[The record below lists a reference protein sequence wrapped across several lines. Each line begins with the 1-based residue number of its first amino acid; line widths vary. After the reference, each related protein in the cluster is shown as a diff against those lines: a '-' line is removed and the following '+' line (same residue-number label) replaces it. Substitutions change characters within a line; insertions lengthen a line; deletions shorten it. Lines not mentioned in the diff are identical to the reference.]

1 MLLGGVFLLGREE
14 FIVVGSKDNSI
25 NIVKLEFNDDN
36 FTIEDLYNKI
46 YNNKIMLHSC
56 LLQKNNIYILDSFNN
71 LLIKYDMSNNEYL
84 ECYTGKDPRHICK
97 CGDNIYV
104 TNFESDSIAIID
116 DKSCTL
122 TGLVAV
128 SSKPHDIIAH
138 QEDNKLY
145 IACYEENKI
154 LEYDIGSSEKK
165 HLEIDGKP
173 MHLILFDNY
182 LFTMAY
188 QVNGNISSEIYI
200 INLNNYEIE
209 KKYLI
214 DEITSNFAYDEDT
227 NMLYVLAIES
237 GTVYSI
243 NLSNEQTKKQI
254 HLNGYLENI
263 FISKKHLHI
272 INSSRNNITIID
284 KSTSQ
289 QIKNISLKFSPI
301 YVNKLF

>member
-1 MLLGGVFLLGREE
+1 MLDREE

-25 NIVKLEFNDDN
+25 NIVKLECNDDN
-36 FTIEDLYNKI
+36 FMIENLYNKV

-71 LLIKYDMSNNEYL
+71 LLIKCNINNNEYL

-97 CGDNIYV
+97 CRDNIYV

-154 LEYDIGSSEKK
+154 LEYDIESSEKK
-165 HLEIDGKP
+165 HLEIAGKP

-188 QVNGNISSEIYI
+188 QVNENISSEIYI
-200 INLNNYEIE
+200 INLNNYKIE

-214 DEITSNFAYDEDT
+214 DEITNNFAYDADT

-243 NLSNEQTKKQI
+243 NLSNEQIKKQI

-272 INSSRNNITIID
+272 VNSSRNNITIID
-284 KSTSQ
+284 KSDYQ
-289 QIKNISLKFSPI
+289 QIKNIYLKFSPI